1 MSGRV
6 ERCHPTLWSAVCVS
20 EVLPAGLCEQREPSE
35 RRTKSGCGLVAG
47 RACWMHFPHKPNG
60 MHWRT
65 YYRLRRFSRWC
76 ASASIIGND
85 ASLRATAAAR
95 PQPGLST
102 DPAVSHNGKSTRK
115 RQKNRQE
122 VTQRQHHYAWRIFG
136 GHKSSNQRVLRA
148 GLESRFDGVGSIGR
162 TLRLPPRPRRKRN
175 PYDAVAYFWHIAR
188 LVWLAQTGCAR

>member
-1 MSGRV
+1 MVGCLRV
-6 ERCHPTLWSAVCVS
+6 GGAAGWLMRATGAIRKAHKIRMRLGGGPSMLDAFSPQAERYALAN
-20 EVLPAGLCEQREPSE
+20 VLSFAPL
-35 RRTKSGCGLVAG
+35 
-47 RACWMHFPHKPNG
+47 
-60 MHWRT
+60 
-65 YYRLRRFSRWC
+65 SRWC